1 MAIRMKRQNGHLVT
15 AFAAALSTQR
25 ERAGLTQEELAERAD
40 VSARF
45 ISFLETGRR
54 QPSLSALHALSK
66 GLGVRMRDL
75 IDEVERHYDIS
86 VPGDQADTCA
96 K

>member
-1 MAIRMKRQNGHLVT
+1 MDRQNEHLVA
-15 AFAAALSTQR
+15 AFAAALVALR
-25 ERAGLTQEELAERAD
+25 EKARLTQEELAERAD

-66 GLGVRMRDL
+66 GLGIRMRDL
-75 IDEVERHYDIS
+75 VEEVEVHFDA
-86 VPGDQADTCA
+86 PGLPDPMTNNTE
-96 K
+96 

>member
-1 MAIRMKRQNGHLVT
+1 MDRQNEHLVA
-15 AFAAALSTQR
+15 AFAAALVEQR
-25 ERAGLTQEELAERAD
+25 GKARLTQEELAERAD

-66 GLGVRMRDL
+66 GLDIRMLDL
-75 IDEVERHYDIS
+75 VTEVERQMNQIPDCSRADIEN
-86 VPGDQADTCA
+86 D
-96 K
+96 

>member
-1 MAIRMKRQNGHLVT
+1 MDRQNEHLVA
-15 AFAAALSTQR
+15 AFAAALSKQR
-25 ERAGLTQEELAERAD
+25 EHAGLTQEELAERAD

-54 QPSLSALHALSK
+54 QPSLSAIHALSK

-75 IDEVERHYDIS
+75 VGETERYYTMHDLC
-86 VPGDQADTCA
+86 DQSDTDNA
-96 K
+96 

>member
-1 MAIRMKRQNGHLVT
+1 MNRQNEHLVA
-15 AFAAALSTQR
+15 AFAAALSEER
-25 ERAGLTQEELAERAD
+25 ERASLTQEELAERAD

-54 QPSLSALHALSK
+54 QPSLSALHALSS

-75 IDEVERHYDIS
+75 ADAIERHYDELS
-86 VPGDQADTCA
+86 KQG
-96 K
+96 

>member
-1 MAIRMKRQNGHLVT
+1 MDRQNEHLVA
-15 AFAAALSTQR
+15 AFAAALVEQR
-25 ERAGLTQEELAERAD
+25 EKARLTQEELAERAD

-66 GLGVRMRDL
+66 GLDMSMLDL
-75 IDEVERHYDIS
+75 VAEVERQLKQIPDS
-86 VPGDQADTCA
+86 SQTGVDND
-96 K
+96 

>member
-1 MAIRMKRQNGHLVT
+1 MDRQNEKLVA
-15 AFAAALSTQR
+15 AFAVVLSAQR
-25 ERAGLTQEELAERAD
+25 ERLGFTQEELAERAD

-54 QPSLSALHALSK
+54 QPSFSALYALSN

-75 IDEVERHYDIS
+75 VEEVEMHIDAL
-86 VPGDQADTCA
+86 DQSDSAAYNPD
-96 K
+96 